1 MIFGRKRKQLAAQEA
16 EVPDSVEEPETP
28 VEELAEVEADA
39 DVAVDGDDQLN
50 QEVDEE
56 LDEELDEQ
64 AREWLEWDAAFERE
78 EGPFDIEEVDLDA
91 DDVKRIDLGTLI
103 VTPFPKMSIQLQVDK
118 KKEKVQAILVAD
130 GSSAIEVAVFAGPS
144 RSTMNGEIRSE
155 VIKATERAGG
165 RASVVKG
172 PFGAEIH
179 RRLPVTDSKGK
190 PAMHMSRTW
199 LASGPGWVLRGVVM
213 GKAALNHQDEV
224 AQLTL
229 LEFFSNLVVRRGTQP
244 AVPGSM
250 LPMTV
255 PQLDKDGQNTVTE
268 SASETPQG

>member
-16 EVPDSVEEPETP
+16 EAPDGVEEPETP
-28 VEELAEVEADA
+28 VEELAEAEADT
-39 DVAVDGDDQLN
+39 DVSVDSDDQL
-50 QEVDEE
+50 DEE
-56 LDEELDEQ
+56 VEEELDEQ
-64 AREWLEWDAAFERE
+64 ALEWLQWDAEFERE

-103 VTPFPKMSIQLQVDK
+103 VTPFPKMSMQLQVDK
-118 KKEKVQAILVAD
+118 KKEKIQAILVAD

-213 GKAALNHQDEV
+213 GKAALNHQDEL

-255 PQLDKDGQNTVTE
+255 PQLDKDGQSTVTE
-268 SASETPQG
+268 SATETPQG